1 MAAWVNFKRLD
12 LGKAPIPMSQVSQAQ
27 DRGDAGYEDEFIRS
41 LVALILD

>member
-27 DRGDAGYEDEFIRS
+27 DRGMRGTRTSSSA
-41 LVALILD
+41 VWWP